1 MRILIVSDAWTPQVN
16 GVVRTLQNV
25 SEQCQALGHDIHI
38 IAPHQFRSLPCP
50 TYPEIRLAL
59 KPGRKI
65 VKQIESF
72 CPDAVHIATEGP
84 LGWSARNICLAR
96 EIPFTTSYHTRFPE
110 YVSARFPVPASWG
123 YTVVR
128 RFHAPSNGIM
138 VATPSLARELEG
150 KGFTNIRAWTRGV
163 DVTAFHPVVSP
174 ALKLKPPVHL
184 YVGRIAVEKNLS
196 AFLDLDL
203 PGSKLLVGDGPQRA
217 ELTKR
222 YPDAIFVGAKFGEDL
237 AAYYRSADVFV
248 FPSKTDTFGLVL
260 LEAMAS
266 GLPVAAFPVA
276 GPKDVLKGSQAGV
289 LNTNLK
295 IAISEALKIPQ
306 DVPRA
311 YAMTYSWKA
320 CAQQFI
326 DNIRQSVSEGVADN
340 ANTVTIPV
348 AAE

>member
-1 MRILIVSDAWTPQVN
+1 MRVLIVSDAWTPQVN

-25 SEQCQALGHDIHI
+25 SEQCRALGHEIHV
-38 IAPHQFRSLPCP
+38 IAPDQFRSLPCP

-59 KPGRKI
+59 KPRRKI
-65 VKQIESF
+65 AQQIERF

-96 EIPFTTSYHTRFPE
+96 KIPFTTSYHTRFPE
-110 YVSARFPVPASWG
+110 YVSARFPVPISWA
-123 YTVVR
+123 YAVVR
-128 RFHAPSNGIM
+128 RFHAPSNGMM

-150 KGFTNIRAWTRGV
+150 KGFTNIRNWTRGV
-163 DVTAFHPVVSP
+163 DVTAFHPNGPS
-174 ALKLKPPVHL
+174 ALRLKPPVHL

-203 PGSKLLVGDGPQRA
+203 PGTKLLVGDGPQRA
-217 ELTKR
+217 ELAAR
-222 YPDAIFVGAKFGEDL
+222 YKDAVFVGTKFGEEL

-276 GPKDVLKGSQAGV
+276 GPKDVLKDSQAGI
-289 LNTNLK
+289 LDTDLK
-295 IAISEALKIPQ
+295 TAISEALKIPP
-306 DVPRA
+306 DIPRA
-311 YAMTYSWKA
+311 HAITYCWKA

-326 DNIRQSVSEGVADN
+326 DNIRQSTSQGVRDNVSAVNISMATE
-340 ANTVTIPV
+340 
-348 AAE
+348 